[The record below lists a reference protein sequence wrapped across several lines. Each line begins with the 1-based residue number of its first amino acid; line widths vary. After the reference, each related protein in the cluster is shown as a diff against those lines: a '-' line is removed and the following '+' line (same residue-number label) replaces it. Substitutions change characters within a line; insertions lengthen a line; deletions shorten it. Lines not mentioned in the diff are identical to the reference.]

1 MVTKI
6 STSGDRSESSVVVKG
21 LRRWSKGLGEKQGE
35 VGENAA
41 GDGRESKATC
51 LACAPRISPISPEE
65 EWQPDTYSVNFF
77 LSVSE
82 DVIQGQQI
90 HSQCCSVMLSS
101 SF

>member
-1 MVTKI
+1 MTKI

-21 LRRWSKGLGEKQGE
+21 LSRWSKGLGEKQGE
-35 VGENAA
+35 VRENAA
-41 GDGRESKATC
+41 GEGRESKATC

-90 HSQCCSVMLSS
+90 HSQCCPVMLPSS
-101 SF
+101 S